1 MTFKVRS
8 VFSLMLINQIKMALR
23 ANLGMNYW
31 SDLARGQEIEIK
43 QSKRLGTCALS
54 ALQGNKGFP
63 LSS

>member
-1 MTFKVRS
+1 
-8 VFSLMLINQIKMALR
+8 MLINQIKMALR